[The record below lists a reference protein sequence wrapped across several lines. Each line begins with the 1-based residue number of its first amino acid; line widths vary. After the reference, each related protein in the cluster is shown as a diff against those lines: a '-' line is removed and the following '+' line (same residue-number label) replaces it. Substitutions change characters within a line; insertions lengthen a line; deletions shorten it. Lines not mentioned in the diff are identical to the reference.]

1 MCCLKPVGKVE
12 ICFLWYLIQNKS
24 HTWLWSWLSPSTRGL
39 SPVWK
44 ILLSS
49 WGRAAWVK
57 RCSKV
62 EHRHPL
68 CCGRWGTAWHPPAG
82 AGLSLPFL
90 KPHPR
95 PFSSP
100 TVTGCQILE
109 APPAA
114 VTSALHL
121 LFFSPR
127 DFLGESR
134 GSRFGYAVREQ
145 RVGESLQGHLCLEAV
160 LLAFSPPLSSWL
172 PNGKRGLCS
181 YDPGERP
188 TLHAEAAEA
197 SSSGSDGESCFAR
210 KALCSSACL
219 FLPVSLQLCV
229 YFCLHRDNMHYSS
242 ALVLV

>member
-1 MCCLKPVGKVE
+1 MGHSVTPAC
-12 ICFLWYLIQNKS
+12 
-24 HTWLWSWLSPSTRGL
+24 WSRALSAISETTSPSIQF
-39 SPVWK
+39 S
-44 ILLSS
+44 
-49 WGRAAWVK
+49 
-57 RCSKV
+57 
-62 EHRHPL
+62 HRHWLPDPWGPPSCCYVSTPL
-68 CCGRWGTAWHPPAG
+68 T
-82 AGLSLPFL
+82 
-90 KPHPR
+90 
-95 PFSSP
+95 
-100 TVTGCQILE
+100 
-109 APPAA
+109 
-114 VTSALHL
+114 
-121 LFFSPR
+121 FFSPR

-219 FLPVSLQLCV
+219 FLTVSLQLCV